1 MMVIMHS
8 LIKTTDCGLLIENNE
23 TKILLDPSKLE
34 SDNFVFV
41 SHAHSDHVY
50 RKPKNKMRIKTI
62 TSIETEAIAKARG
75 YEITNT
81 IYEEK
86 ELELIDSG
94 HILGSK
100 GLLAFN
106 EIFYTGDISIRKRAF
121 LNPPKKIPQVDTLI
135 IESTFGRP
143 EYIFPDHTK
152 IIHDANKIIADAYD
166 KGNPVIIM
174 GYPLGKAQLLTNFF
188 EHWDP
193 LFAYDSIEI
202 MNNVYRDMGISLRN
216 TTRFTDAEKSK
227 KLDTKNPWVMLAPLM
242 NGNSKFLRYMKEKYN
257 TITVGF
263 SGWAC
268 NNGYK
273 HMMGIDYALPMSDH
287 CDYNEL
293 IQLVHKCNPK
303 KIFTVHGFA
312 REFARIL
319 NNMGYDASPLEN
331 HASKI
336 RNPRKDSSSSS
347 SFSNKNIINKRLSTR
362 KKNNSSIINR
372 NTKTNNNGIQILD
385 YFIK

>member
-23 TKILLDPSKLE
+23 TKILLDPSKVE

-50 RKPKNKMRIKTI
+50 RKPKNKMHIKTI

-121 LNPPKKIPQVDTLI
+121 LTPPKKIPQVDTLI

-166 KGNPVIIM
+166 KGKPVIIM

-202 MNNVYRDMGISLRN
+202 MNTVYRDMGISLRN
-216 TTRFTDAEKSK
+216 TTRFTDAERSK

-257 TITVGF
+257 TITLGF

-303 KIFTVHGFA
+303 KIFTIHGFA
-312 REFARIL
+312 HEFARIL
-319 NNMGYDASPLEN
+319 SNMGYNARPLDN
-331 HASKI
+331 HVNKI

-347 SFSNKNIINKRLSTR
+347 SSNKNIVNRRQNTR
-362 KKNNSSIINR
+362 KKTNSRIVNR
-372 NTKTNNNGIQILD
+372 NTKTNNDGIQILD

>member
-1 MMVIMHS
+1 MHS
-8 LIKTTDCGLLIENNE
+8 QIKSRDGRLLIEHDD
-23 TKILLDPSKLE
+23 TKILLDPSKVE
-34 SDNFVFV
+34 SNDFVFI

-50 RKPKNKMRIKTI
+50 RRPKNKTRIKTI

-81 IYEEK
+81 IYEQQD
-86 ELELIDSG
+86 LELIDSG

-106 EIFYTGDISIRKRAF
+106 EILYTGDISIRKRAF

-143 EYIFPDHTK
+143 EYIFPDHSK
-152 IIHDANKIIADAYD
+152 IIHDANMIIADAYD
-166 KGNPVIIM
+166 KGHPVIIM
-174 GYPLGKAQLLTNFF
+174 GYPLGKAQLLTTFF

-193 LFAYDSIEI
+193 LFAYDSIEV
-202 MNNVYRDMGISLRN
+202 MNKVYREMGISLRN
-216 TTRFTDAEKSK
+216 TTCLTDAEKSK
-227 KLDTKNPWVMLAPLM
+227 KLDTNNPWVMLAPLM

-257 TITVGF
+257 TITLGF

-312 REFARIL
+312 HEFAMIL
-319 NNMGYDASPLEN
+319 NNMGYNASPIGNYSNKFQKTRKE
-331 HASKI
+331 STKI
-336 RNPRKDSSSSS
+336 NRIKSSSINSIRKRS
-347 SFSNKNIINKRLSTR
+347 HNSINSRISNNKN
-362 KKNNSSIINR
+362 NNIL
-372 NTKTNNNGIQILD
+372 ILD
-385 YFIK
+385 YFFK

>member
-1 MMVIMHS
+1 MHS
-8 LIKTTDCGLLIENNE
+8 HIRSTDSGILIENGE
-23 TKILLDPSKLE
+23 TKILLDPSKVE
-34 SDNFVFV
+34 SNDFVFI

-50 RKPKNKMRIKTI
+50 RKPKNKTRIKTI
-62 TSIETEAIAKARG
+62 TSVETEAIAKARG
-75 YEITNT
+75 YEITN
-81 IYEEK
+81 IVYEDQD
-86 ELELIDSG
+86 LELIDSG

-143 EYIFPDHTK
+143 EYNFPDHIK
-152 IIHDANKIIADAYD
+152 IIHDTNKIIADAYD
-166 KGNPVIIM
+166 KGHPVILM

-188 EHWDP
+188 GHWDP

-202 MNNVYRDMGISLRN
+202 MNNVYRKMGISLRN
-216 TTRFTDAEKSK
+216 TTCFTEAEKSK

-257 TITVGF
+257 TITLGF

-293 IQLVHKCNPK
+293 VQLVHKCNPK
-303 KIFTVHGFA
+303 KIFTIHGFA
-312 REFARIL
+312 HEFARIL
-319 NNMGYDASPLEN
+319 NNMGYNASPLDN
-331 HASKI
+331 HSNKI
-336 RNPRKDSSSSS
+336 RKTRKESAKSNRIKSSSGSSSTRKRSSSSS
-347 SFSNKNIINKRLSTR
+347 IKSRV
-362 KKNNSSIINR
+362 NNH
-372 NTKTNNNGIQILD
+372 NNNNILILD

>member
-23 TKILLDPSKLE
+23 TKILLDPSKVE

-202 MNNVYRDMGISLRN
+202 MNNVYRKMGIRLRS

-227 KLDTKNPWVMLAPLM
+227 RLDTNNPWVMLAPLM

-257 TITVGF
+257 TITLGF

-268 NNGYK
+268 NKGYK

-303 KIFTVHGFA
+303 NIFTIHGFA
-312 REFARIL
+312 HEFARLL
-319 NNMGYDASPLEN
+319 NNMGYTASPLDYHTN
-331 HASKI
+331 KI
-336 RNPRKDSSSSS
+336 RKTKTESANSNKTKKSNIKKRNAISSKSSSS
-347 SFSNKNIINKRLSTR
+347 
-362 KKNNSSIINR
+362 NSSINYSDNSNIL
-372 NTKTNNNGIQILD
+372 TLD

>member
-1 MMVIMHS
+1 MHS
-8 LIKTTDCGLLIENNE
+8 QIRTTDGGLLIENGE
-23 TKILLDPSKLE
+23 TKILLDPSSVE
-34 SDNFVFV
+34 SNNFVFI

-50 RKPKNKMRIKTI
+50 RKPKNKTRIKTI

-86 ELELIDSG
+86 DLELIDSG

-121 LNPPKKIPQVDTLI
+121 LNPPQKIPQVDTLI

-166 KGNPVIIM
+166 KGHPVIIM

-202 MNNVYRDMGISLRN
+202 MNNVYREMGISLRN
-216 TTRFTDAEKSK
+216 TTCFTDAEKSK
-227 KLDTKNPWVMLAPLM
+227 KLDTKYPWVMLAPLM
-242 NGNSKFLRYMKEKYN
+242 NANSKFLRYMKEKYN
-257 TITVGF
+257 TITLGF

-268 NNGYK
+268 NQGYK

-293 IQLVHKCNPK
+293 IQVVKKCNPK
-303 KIFTVHGFA
+303 NIFTIHGFA
-312 REFARIL
+312 HEFARIL
-319 NNMGYDASPLEN
+319 NNIGYNANPLEN

-336 RNPRKDSSSSS
+336 RKTRKDTTKINRIKSSNS
-347 SFSNKNIINKRLSTR
+347 IR
-362 KKNNSSIINR
+362 KKSNSRINS
-372 NTKTNNNGIQILD
+372 TSKNNNNIQILD

>member
-1 MMVIMHS
+1 MHS
-8 LIKTTDCGLLIENNE
+8 QIRTTDGGLLIENGE
-23 TKILLDPSKLE
+23 TKILLDPSSVE
-34 SDNFVFV
+34 SNNFVFI

-50 RKPKNKMRIKTI
+50 RKPKNKTRIKTI

-86 ELELIDSG
+86 DLELIDSG

-121 LNPPKKIPQVDTLI
+121 LNPPQKIPQVDTLI

-152 IIHDANKIIADAYD
+152 IIHEANKIIADAYD
-166 KGNPVIIM
+166 KGHPVIIM

-202 MNNVYRDMGISLRN
+202 MNNVYREMGISLRN
-216 TTRFTDAEKSK
+216 TTCFTDAEKSK
-227 KLDTKNPWVMLAPLM
+227 KLDTKYPWVMLAPLM
-242 NGNSKFLRYMKEKYN
+242 NANSKFLRYMKEKYN
-257 TITVGF
+257 TITLGF

-268 NNGYK
+268 NQGYK

-293 IQLVHKCNPK
+293 IQVVKKCNPK
-303 KIFTVHGFA
+303 NIFTIHGFA
-312 REFARIL
+312 HEFARIL
-319 NNMGYDASPLEN
+319 NNMGYNANPLEN

-336 RNPRKDSSSSS
+336 RKTRKDTTKINRIKSSNS
-347 SFSNKNIINKRLSTR
+347 IR
-362 KKNNSSIINR
+362 KKSNSRINS
-372 NTKTNNNGIQILD
+372 TSKNNNNIQILD

>member
-1 MMVIMHS
+1 MHS
-8 LIKTTDCGLLIENNE
+8 HIRPTDSGILIENGE
-23 TKILLDPSKLE
+23 TKILLDPSKVE
-34 SDNFVFV
+34 SNDFVFI

-50 RKPKNKMRIKTI
+50 RKPKNKTRIKTI
-62 TSIETEAIAKARG
+62 TSVETEAIAKARG
-75 YEITNT
+75 YEITN
-81 IYEEK
+81 IVYEEQD
-86 ELELIDSG
+86 LELIDSG

-143 EYIFPDHTK
+143 EYNFPDHTK
-152 IIHDANKIIADAYD
+152 IMHDTNKIIADAYD
-166 KGNPVIIM
+166 KGHPVILM

-188 EHWDP
+188 GHWDP

-202 MNNVYRDMGISLRN
+202 MNNVYRKMGISLRN
-216 TTRFTDAEKSK
+216 TTCFTEAEKSK

-257 TITVGF
+257 TITLGF

-293 IQLVHKCNPK
+293 VQLVHKCNPK
-303 KIFTVHGFA
+303 KIFTIHGFA
-312 REFARIL
+312 HEFARIL
-319 NNMGYDASPLEN
+319 NNMGYNASPLDN
-331 HASKI
+331 HSNKI
-336 RNPRKDSSSSS
+336 LKTRKESAKSNRIKSSSSS
-347 SFSNKNIINKRLSTR
+347 SSTR
-362 KKNNSSIINR
+362 KRSRSSSIKSRVN
-372 NTKTNNNGIQILD
+372 NHNNNNILILD

>member
-1 MMVIMHS
+1 MHS
-8 LIKTTDCGLLIENNE
+8 QIKSRDGGLLIEHDD
-23 TKILLDPSKLE
+23 TKILLDPSKVE
-34 SDNFVFV
+34 SNDFVFI

-50 RKPKNKMRIKTI
+50 RKPKNKTRIKTI
-62 TSIETEAIAKARG
+62 TSVETEAIAKARG
-75 YEITNT
+75 YEITN
-81 IYEEK
+81 IVYEEQD
-86 ELELIDSG
+86 LELIDSG

-143 EYIFPDHTK
+143 EYNFPDHTK

-166 KGNPVIIM
+166 KGHPVILM

-188 EHWDP
+188 GHWDP

-202 MNNVYRDMGISLRN
+202 MNNVYRKMGISLRN
-216 TTRFTDAEKSK
+216 TTCFTEAEKSK

-257 TITVGF
+257 TITLGF

-293 IQLVHKCNPK
+293 VQLVHKCNPK
-303 KIFTVHGFA
+303 KIFTIHGFA
-312 REFARIL
+312 HEFARIL
-319 NNMGYDASPLEN
+319 NNMGYNASPLDN
-331 HASKI
+331 HSNKI
-336 RNPRKDSSSSS
+336 RKTRKESAKSNRIKSSSSS
-347 SFSNKNIINKRLSTR
+347 SSTR
-362 KKNNSSIINR
+362 KRSSSSSIKSRVN
-372 NTKTNNNGIQILD
+372 NHNNNNILILD

>member
-1 MMVIMHS
+1 MHS
-8 LIKTTDCGLLIENNE
+8 QIRTTDGGLLIDNGK
-23 TKILLDPSKLE
+23 TKILLDPSRVE
-34 SDNFVFV
+34 SNNFVFI

-50 RKPKNKMRIKTI
+50 RKPKNKSRIKTI
-62 TSIETEAIAKARG
+62 TSIETETIAKARG
-75 YEITNT
+75 YEITNI

-86 ELELIDSG
+86 DLELIDSG

-121 LNPPKKIPQVDTLI
+121 LNPPQKIPQVDTLI

-166 KGNPVIIM
+166 KGHPVIIM

-188 EHWDP
+188 QHWDP

-202 MNNVYRDMGISLRN
+202 MNNVYREMGISLRN
-216 TTRFTDAEKSK
+216 TTCFTDAEKSK
-227 KLDTKNPWVMLAPLM
+227 KLDTKYPWVMLAPLM
-242 NGNSKFLRYMKEKYN
+242 NGNSKFLRHMKEKYN

-268 NNGYK
+268 NQGYK

-293 IQLVHKCNPK
+293 IQVVKKCNPK
-303 KIFTVHGFA
+303 NIFTIHGFA
-312 REFARIL
+312 HEFARIL
-319 NNMGYDASPLEN
+319 NNMGYNANPLEN
-331 HASKI
+331 HTNKI
-336 RNPRKDSSSSS
+336 RK
-347 SFSNKNIINKRLSTR
+347 TR
-362 KKNNSSIINR
+362 KASTKSNIMKNSNSIRNKSNSRISSTSKNN
-372 NTKTNNNGIQILD
+372 NNIQILD

>member
-1 MMVIMHS
+1 MHS
-8 LIKTTDCGLLIENNE
+8 HIRSTDSGLLIENGE
-23 TKILLDPSKLE
+23 TKILLDPSKVE
-34 SDNFVFV
+34 SNDFVFI

-50 RKPKNKMRIKTI
+50 RKPKNKTRIKTI
-62 TSIETEAIAKARG
+62 TSVETEAIAKARG

-81 IYEEK
+81 LYEEQD
-86 ELELIDSG
+86 LELIDSG

-143 EYIFPDHTK
+143 EYNFPDHTK

-166 KGNPVIIM
+166 KGHPVILM
-174 GYPLGKAQLLTNFF
+174 GYPLGKAQLLTSFF
-188 EHWDP
+188 GHWDP

-202 MNNVYRDMGISLRN
+202 MNNVYREMGITLRN
-216 TTRFTDAEKSK
+216 TTCFTEAEKSK

-257 TITVGF
+257 TITLGF

-293 IQLVHKCNPK
+293 VQLVHKCNPK
-303 KIFTVHGFA
+303 KIFTIHGFA
-312 REFARIL
+312 HEFARIL
-319 NNMGYDASPLEN
+319 NNMGYNASPLSN
-331 HASKI
+331 HSNKI
-336 RNPRKDSSSSS
+336 RKTRREANTTKSNRTKSSSNTRKRSS
-347 SFSNKNIINKRLSTR
+347 SISV
-362 KKNNSSIINR
+362 NSR
-372 NTKTNNNGIQILD
+372 NNNILILD